1 VSIDINLMDT
11 EDTVSKISYSESK
24 KFGQYG
30 IVLSGL
36 DAIYSNKK
44 MVVGQPI
51 VFEETAIKL

>member
-1 VSIDINLMDT
+1 MDT
-11 EDTVSKISYSESK
+11 ENTIAKVSYSESK

>member
-1 VSIDINLMDT
+1 MSIDINLMDT